1 MRSQLV
7 LVGALAQRLAH
18 CTLLCHA
25 IIVCIV
31 DDVCV

>member
-7 LVGALAQRLAH
+7 LVRALAQRLAH
-18 CTLLCHA
+18 CTLCHA